1 MRSSD
6 SSKRPTK
13 KFSFLPRFAFRT
25 IFRREVTAAIAV
37 IAVALGFTLGV
48 YREPIQQAAIGL
60 TTTKAV
66 NADAAYAAYMGKNYA
81 TALRLARPLAA
92 EGDAR
97 AQSLLGNLYYRGR
110 GVSQDHNEAL
120 KWFWRAANQDDVA
133 AQFYVGLMFHEGQ
146 GVPQDH
152 AEAANW
158 FRRAADLGDAH
169 AQYNLGLSYASGEA
183 GKPDNVSAHMWF
195 NLAAA
200 HFPSGAAQ
208 RAAVNS
214 RDLLAK
220 KMTRDQ
226 IADAEKWAR
235 EWKKADSERATSS
248 RSTT

>member
-6 SSKRPTK
+6 STTRATK
-13 KFSFLPRFAFRT
+13 KISFLPRFGFRT
-25 IFRREVTAAIAV
+25 ICRRAIVAV
-37 IAVALGFTLGV
+37 MVALAFTLGV

-66 NADAAYAAYMGKNYA
+66 DADAAYAAYMGKNYA

-97 AQSLLGNLYYRGR
+97 AQSVLGNLYYRGR
-110 GVSQDHNEAL
+110 GVPQDHNEAL
-120 KWFWRAANQDDVA
+120 KWFRRAADQDDVA

-169 AQYNLGLSYASGEA
+169 AQYNLGVSYASGMA

-195 NLAAA
+195 SLAAA
-200 HFPSGAAQ
+200 HFPTGADQ

-220 KMTRDQ
+220 KMTGEQ
-226 IADAEKWAR
+226 IAEAEKGAS
-235 EWKKADSERATSS
+235 EWKK
-248 RSTT
+248 